1 MMTAAAAAAAAIRK
15 NGDKEESAPGENVGN
30 IFYPRNHPS
39 PVVAAHHHHHH
50 HHHAGNLH
58 YSALSL
64 ATLAALHQD
73 RLLASKNSSIADLR
87 LKAKKHAEALLLDR
101 TTEKPMETV

>member
-1 MMTAAAAAAAAIRK
+1 MTAAAAAAAAIRK
-15 NGDKEESAPGENVGN
+15 NGDKEESPVGDNVGS
-30 IFYPRNHPS
+30 IFYPRNHTS

-50 HHHAGNLH
+50 HHHHAGNIH

-87 LKAKKHAEALLLDR
+87 LKAKKHAEALLLER